1 MTNRAVAG
9 AAKERR
15 PGVAPGLW
23 RAVRQVGAV
32 LASLALTFIG
42 LTAITF
48 FIGRVMPVDPVLAIV
63 GDRAPQDVYDKVYH
77 ELGLHLPI
85 WQQYLIFMGD
95 LLRGDLGT
103 SIQTSR
109 PVIEDLLR
117 FFPATLELAT
127 AATLVGC
134 LLGVPM
140 GVIAAVNQ
148 GRWPDHVIRVV
159 ALIGY
164 SAPIFWLGMIALL
177 VFYAELGWVPGPGRL
192 DVFYQGLVPRVTGVL
207 TLDAVLAGN
216 WTVFDNALSHL
227 ALPVAVLG
235 TYALAYIA
243 RMTRS
248 FMLDQLGQEY
258 VLAARVKGLPERV
271 VIWRHAFGNVLVQLI
286 TIIGLTYASLLE
298 GSVLTET
305 VFAWPGIGQYITT
318 ALFKSDMNAVI
329 GGTIVVGL
337 CFVGVNMLSDLL
349 YRLVDPRTRA

>member
-1 MTNRAVAG
+1 MSLASRLDLAG
-9 AAKERR
+9 
-15 PGVAPGLW
+15 PGRAPGLA
-23 RAVRQVGAV
+23 RIARKLGGV
-32 LASLALTFIG
+32 LGSLALTFLG

-63 GDRAPQDVYDKVYH
+63 GDRASAEVYDRVYR
-77 ELGLHLPI
+77 ELGLDEPI
-85 WQQYLIFMGD
+85 WWQYLLFMGD

-109 PVIEDLLR
+109 PVLDDLMR

-127 AATLVGC
+127 AATLVGAG
-134 LLGVPM
+134 LGVPL
-140 GVIAAVNQ
+140 GVVAAVNQ
-148 GRWPDHVIRVV
+148 GRAIDHVVRVV

-177 VFYAELGWVPGPGRL
+177 VFYAQLGWAPGPGRL
-192 DVFYQGLVPRVTGVL
+192 DVFYQGLVPPVTGLL
-207 TLDAVLAGN
+207 TVDAMLAGD
-216 WTVFDNALSHL
+216 WTVFRNALAHL
-227 ALPVAVLG
+227 ALPTAVLG
-235 TYALAYIA
+235 TFALAYIA

-271 VIWRHAFGNVLVQLI
+271 VIWRHAFANVSVQLI

-349 YRLVDPRTRA
+349 YRLVDPRTRS